1 MELTQS
7 LSMRETKYTKPS
19 LQEKTAHKSYY
30 LPSLLERGR
39 G

>member
-7 LSMRETKYTKPS
+7 LPMRETKYSKPS

-30 LPSLLERGR
+30 LPSILERGR